1 MNITSTR
8 SKISIGSSSA
18 IIKGISDDKG
28 LFVFKDID
36 MSFFNRD
43 LLSLSYQDLSEK
55 LFKVLLDDY
64 PQDDISFIIDK
75 AYNKDNF
82 RPDIV
87 DIKSLN
93 DCSVLSLY
101 NGPTF
106 AFKDMALSILPLLLS
121 KAKANSDNGKPTLI
135 LTATSGDTGS
145 AALSGFSQND
155 NTYIIVLYPRVGV
168 SEFQELQMNSYQSD
182 KHLIFSVD
190 GNFDDCQKIVKDL
203 FQNTSTT
210 NIDLTSANS
219 INIGRL
225 VPQIVYYIYSYL
237 ELVRTN
243 KIKFYDKINIT
254 VPSGNFGNIYA
265 AYLAKKLGVPIN
277 KLIIA
282 SNENN
287 VLTELFHT
295 GYYKTNRTLE
305 KTSSPSMDILVSSN
319 VERYFYNLFN
329 ADTLRVNEVMN
340 ELADT
345 GEVFVEEILSQT
357 DFYAGYTSEKETI
370 KQIKTTLED
379 EGYLI
384 DPHTAV
390 AVQVYEKYLNDTKDD
405 TYTIIVSTASPFK
418 FSDAICKALDLPCN
432 SSLEETINLISKK
445 TNTEVDPRILDV
457 IKTTS
462 KKLEL
467 SKGRAYEE
475 LQRLIGEIDA
485 EN

>member
-8 SKISIGSSSA
+8 SNILTESSSA

-36 MSFFNRD
+36 MSFFNSD
-43 LLSLSYQDLSEK
+43 LLSLSYQDLTK
-55 LFKVLLDDY
+55 TLFKALLDDY
-64 PQDDISFIIDK
+64 PEDDINYIVDK
-75 AYNKDNF
+75 AYSNNNF
-82 RPDIV
+82 KPNIV
-87 DIKSLN
+87 DIKTLN
-93 DCSVLSLY
+93 NYSILSLY

-106 AFKDMALSILPLLLS
+106 AFKDMALSVLPLLLS
-121 KAKANSDNGKPTLI
+121 KAKTNSDNRKPTLI

-145 AALSGFSQND
+145 AALSGFSQED
-155 NTYIIVLYPRVGV
+155 NTFVIVLYPRVGV
-168 SEFQELQMNSYQSD
+168 SEFQELQMNSYQSK
-182 KHLIFSVD
+182 KHIVFGID

-203 FQNTSTT
+203 FQNTETT
-210 NIDLTSANS
+210 NIDMSSANS

-225 VPQIVYYIYSYL
+225 VPQIVYYIHSYM

-243 KIKFYDKINIT
+243 KIKFNDKINVT

-295 GYYKTNRTLE
+295 GYYKSNRNLK

-329 ADTLRVNEVMN
+329 SDTKRVNEVMN

-357 DFYAGYTSEKETI
+357 DFYAAYTTETETI
-370 KQIKTTLED
+370 KQIRKTLED
-379 EGYLI
+379 KELLI

-390 AVQVYEKYLNDTKDD
+390 AVNVYEKYLEDSNDD
-405 TYTIIVSTASPFK
+405 TYTLVVSTASPFK
-418 FSDAICKALDLPCN
+418 FSDAICKALDLP
-432 SSLEETINLISKK
+432 SSYSLEETINLISKK
-445 TNTEVDPRILDV
+445 TNTEVDPRIMNV
-457 IKTTS
+457 INS
-462 KKLEL
+462 KSSKREL
-467 SKGRAYEE
+467 LKATAFIE

>member
-8 SKISIGSSSA
+8 STILINSSSA

-28 LFVFKDID
+28 LFVFKDIY
-36 MSFFNRD
+36 MSFFNND
-43 LLSLSYQDLSEK
+43 LLSLSYQNLTKK
-55 LFKVLLDDY
+55 LFKLLLNDY
-64 PQDDISFIIDK
+64 PQDDISYIVDK
-75 AYNKDNF
+75 AYNQENF
-82 RPDIV
+82 KPYIV
-87 DIKSLN
+87 DIKSLK
-93 DCSVLSLY
+93 DYSMLSLY

-121 KAKANSDNGKPTLI
+121 KAKYNSSNSKPTLI

-145 AALSGFSQND
+145 AALSGFSQD
-155 NTYIIVLYPRVGV
+155 ENTYVIVLYPRIGV
-168 SEFQELQMNSYQSD
+168 SEFQELQMNSYQSK
-182 KHLIFSVD
+182 KHLIFGID

-203 FQNTSTT
+203 FQNTKTT
-210 NIDLTSANS
+210 NIDMSSANS

-225 VPQIVYYIYSYL
+225 VPQIVYYIHSYF

-243 KIKFYDKINIT
+243 KIIFNDKINVT

-329 ADTLRVNEVMN
+329 SDTKRVSKVMN
-340 ELADT
+340 KLADT
-345 GEVFVEEILSQT
+345 GEVFVKEILSQT
-357 DFYAGYTSEKETI
+357 DFYAAYTSEEETI
-370 KQIKTTLED
+370 KQIKTTFEED
-379 EGYLI
+379 GLLI

-390 AVQVYEKYLNDTKDD
+390 AINVYEKYLKETKDD
-405 TYTIIVSTASPFK
+405 TYTLVVSTASPFK
-418 FSDAICKALDLPCN
+418 FSDAICKALNLPN
-432 SSLEETINLISKK
+432 NLSLEETINLISEK
-445 TNTEVDPRILDV
+445 TNTEVDPRIINV
-457 IKTTS
+457 INS
-462 KKLEL
+462 SSSKLEL
-467 SKGRAYEE
+467 SKETAFIE

>member
-8 SKISIGSSSA
+8 SKISINSSTA

-36 MSFFNRD
+36 MSFFNSG
-43 LLSLSYQDLSEK
+43 LLSLPYQNLANK
-55 LFKVLLDDY
+55 LFRVLLKDY
-64 PQDDISFIIDK
+64 PQDDISYIINK

-82 RPDIV
+82 NPNIV
-87 DIKSLN
+87 DIKSFN
-93 DCSVLSLY
+93 DYSILSLY

-106 AFKDMALSILPLLLS
+106 AFKDMALSILPLLFSTAKS
-121 KAKANSDNGKPTLI
+121 KSSNSKPTLI

-168 SEFQELQMNSYQSD
+168 SKFQELQMNSYQSD

-203 FQNTSTT
+203 FQNTKTT
-210 NIDLTSANS
+210 NIDLSSANS

-237 ELVRTN
+237 ELVRTK
-243 KIKFYDKINIT
+243 KIKFNDKINIT

-265 AYLAKKLGVPIN
+265 AFLAKKFGVPIN

-287 VLTELFHT
+287 VLTELFST

-329 ADTLRVNEVMN
+329 SDTVRVNEVMN
-340 ELADT
+340 KLADT

-357 DFYAGYTSEKETI
+357 DFYAGYTTELETI

-379 EGYLI
+379 KGCLI

-390 AVQVYEKYLNDTKDD
+390 AVNVYEKYLKDTNDD

-418 FSDAICKALDLPCN
+418 FSDAICKALDLPMGL
-432 SSLEETINLISKK
+432 SLEETINLISEK
-445 TNTEVDPRILDV
+445 TNTKVDPRIISV
-457 IKTTS
+457 INSTS
-462 KKLEL
+462 SKLEL
-467 SKGRAYEE
+467 SIETAYKE